1 MSQQPTPEEEALGP
15 RAKALAGDA
24 SKQFMDKANERGAEG
39 MSSVGRKLGE
49 AAEYVR
55 SRGADAAERVHV
67 DPKHADSMADRIH
80 GAASYLQ
87 DRDPKSAFGDLDE
100 AVQKHPYRALAAG
113 AVLGYLVGRYFR
125 RD

>member
-1 MSQQPTPEEEALGP
+1 MSQPTRPEEEAIGP

-24 SKQFMDKANERGAEG
+24 TKQFVDKANERGAEG

-55 SRGADAAERVHV
+55 SRGADAAERMNV
-67 DPKHADSMADRIH
+67 DPKHADSMADQLH

-100 AVQKHPYRALAAG
+100 AIQRHPYRALAAG
-113 AVLGYLVGRYFR
+113 AVFGYLIGRYLR